1 MPDSVI
7 NLSLGLDFNFIGENA
22 LLILRTAVESKKT
35 L

>member
-1 MPDSVI
+1 MSDAVI

-22 LLILRTAVESKKT
+22 LKILRTAISSKNT